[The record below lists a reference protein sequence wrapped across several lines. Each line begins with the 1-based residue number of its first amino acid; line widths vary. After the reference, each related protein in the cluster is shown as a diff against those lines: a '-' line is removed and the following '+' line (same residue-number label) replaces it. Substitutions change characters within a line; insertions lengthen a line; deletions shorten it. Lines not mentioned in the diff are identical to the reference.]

1 MLHFDFTAVFFVHRC
16 VTLQISI
23 ITQFHSTVASVQ
35 CTGCSKKITR
45 FISVIPISSPAA
57 TAAYDFDRQTVCC
70 KWFSVVMNLQRIC
83 INNQLLFILNDL
95 EFRYRE
101 ITVQYGLCCTILE
114 YTFAVVFQ
122 TYQCRCQ
129 HRDSITVSLN
139 NRFFFAYRMCFQLI
153 LFHSHV
159 CKNLL

>member
-1 MLHFDFTAVFFVHRC
+1 MLHFDFTAVSFVHRC

-45 FISVIPISSPAA
+45 FISVIPVSSPAA

-95 EFRYRE
+95 KFRHWE
-101 ITVQYGLCCTILE
+101 ITVQNRLCCTVFE

-129 HRDSITVSLN
+129 HSDSIAVTLN
-139 NRFFFAYRMCFQLI
+139 DCFFFAHRM
-153 LFHSHV
+153 
-159 CKNLL
+159 